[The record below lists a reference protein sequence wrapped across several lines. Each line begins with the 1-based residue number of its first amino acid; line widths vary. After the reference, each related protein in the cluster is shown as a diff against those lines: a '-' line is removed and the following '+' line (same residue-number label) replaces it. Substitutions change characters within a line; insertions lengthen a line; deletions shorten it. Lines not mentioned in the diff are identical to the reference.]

1 MNMKNLLTVLF
12 FVFLSLLANAQDIED
27 LTYGTNNSLEVISWN
42 IEFFPLNDDV
52 TVNYLSQIIQAL
64 DADIIAFQE
73 VADVAVFSE
82 MIGEIDGYDSHVGT
96 TDNLIKLAYA
106 YKTDAIQPS
115 NIYEIYT
122 DSEYYLPFL
131 RRPLVMEFT
140 YNNEDFIVI
149 NNHFKAM
156 GDGTLDLNDPNDEE
170 NRRYVATNLIKDYI
184 DNNFPNERVFVVGD
198 LNDVVTDDYD
208 NNVFQSILD
217 DPQNFLFADYSIAT
231 GSQDNWSY
239 PNYPSHIDHI
249 IITNE
254 LFNQF
259 FTQTSGIETLKIE
272 DYLNGGWNDYT
283 QNISDHRPLAI
294 KLFMDENTVFN
305 KDFEDQNLTS
315 GGWNSYSITGE
326 QNWTVP
332 STQYGH
338 NNSYCAFMSGYDN
351 GSHENENW
359 LVSPS
364 FNPDAYNHLRFS
376 FWNTSAYTGPP
387 LQLFYS
393 TNFSGDPQTATWVE
407 IDNVIWHNGETN
419 WEWTFSGVIDL
430 AHLSGQT
437 AHIAFKYTSTNE
449 QSASWEIDDILLSD
463 APNTCF
469 ISAGISPANS
479 GAVAGTGMYTYG
491 ETVKLIATNGTDYSF
506 VNWTENGTEVSTNPE
521 YSFLATTD
529 KVFVANFANP
539 LDVTNL
545 SNDSKITVFPN
556 PSEGTVFVDGGT
568 IQTIEI
574 FNVFG
579 GLIKRINV
587 TSNRTIINLE
597 NYDKGIYIFKMIS
610 DNNIITTKVLL
621 N

>member
-1 MNMKNLLTVLF
+1 MRSFLTVLS
-12 FVFLSLLANAQDIED
+12 FVFLSLHVNAQDIDD

-64 DADIIAFQE
+64 DADVIAFQE
-73 VADVAVFSE
+73 VEDVDVFIQ
-82 MIGEIDGYDSHVGT
+82 MINNIPGYYGYVASSDGW
-96 TDNLIKLAYA
+96 LKLAYV
-106 YKTDAIQPS
+106 YKADAIEV
-115 NIYEIYT
+115 NNVYKIYT
-122 DSEYYLPFL
+122 GDEYSLPFP
-131 RRPLVMEFT
+131 RQPFVMEFT
-140 YNNEDFIVI
+140 YNSQDFVII

-170 NRRYVATNLIKDYI
+170 NRRYAATNLIKEYI
-184 DNNFPNERVFVVGD
+184 DNNFPNERVLVVGD

-217 DPQNFLFADYSIAT
+217 DPQNFVFADYSIAT
-231 GSQDNWSY
+231 GSQENWSY

-259 FTQTSGIETLKIE
+259 YTQTSGIETLKIE
-272 DYLNGGWNDYT
+272 NYLNGGWNDYT

-294 KLFMDENTVFN
+294 KLFLDENSVFN
-305 KDFEDQNLTS
+305 KDFEDQSLTS
-315 GGWNSYSITGE
+315 GGWSSYSVLGE
-326 QNWTVP
+326 QFWTVP
-332 STQYGH
+332 GTQYGH
-338 NNSYCAFMSGYDN
+338 NNSYYAYMSGYDN

-376 FWNTSAYTGPP
+376 FWNTSAYNGPT

-393 TNFSGDPQTATWVE
+393 TDFSGNPQTATWVE
-407 IDNVIWHNGETN
+407 IDDVLWHNGETN

-430 AHLSGQT
+430 SHLSGQT
-437 AHIAFKYTSTNE
+437 AHVAFKYTSTNE
-449 QSASWEIDDILLSD
+449 QSATWEIDDILLSD

-469 ISAGISPANS
+469 INVDVSPANS
-479 GAVAGTGMYTYG
+479 GFVTGTGMYTYG
-491 ETVKLIATNGTDYSF
+491 ETVNLIATNETDYSF

-521 YSFLATTD
+521 YNFLATTD

-539 LDVTNL
+539 LDVIDLNK
-545 SNDSKITVFPN
+545 DSRITVFPN
-556 PSEGTVFVDGGT
+556 PSEGTVIVDGKN

-579 GLIKRINV
+579 GLAKRVRV
-587 TSNRTIINLE
+587 TSNKTIINLE
-597 NYDKGIYIFKMIS
+597 NFDKGIYFFKMVS
-610 DNNIITTKVLL
+610 DNDVSTIKVLL